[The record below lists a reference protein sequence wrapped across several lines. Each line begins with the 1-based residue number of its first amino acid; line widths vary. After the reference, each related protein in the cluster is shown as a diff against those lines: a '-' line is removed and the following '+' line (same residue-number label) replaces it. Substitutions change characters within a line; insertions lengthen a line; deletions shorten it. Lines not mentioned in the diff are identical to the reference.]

1 MAKQTNLT
9 RSWSQQSPYAR
20 SLQMYTAG
28 TSADKIWRTNKVTYT
43 YQTHHNNL
51 PLAGATSDPSTQ
63 VGFFETDAGLGLS

>member
-1 MAKQTNLT
+1 
-9 RSWSQQSPYAR
+9 
-20 SLQMYTAG
+20 MYTAG
-28 TSADKIWRTNKVTYT
+28 TSADKIWRINKVTYT